1 MPDFLIYS
9 AFVATY
15 KLGLQKNNSIIKWH
29 SSNATTDQ
37 E

>member
-9 AFVATY
+9 AFVTTY
-15 KLGLQKNNSIIKWH
+15 KLGLQKNNSIIKWQ
-29 SSNATTDQ
+29 SSNAATDQ